1 MCRKMRQ
8 ECRKVQKEESLA
20 LRGEKGVGGGERR
33 VKTNIGTFPP
43 ADSGSFCKAVGGGEG
58 G

>member
-1 MCRKMRQ
+1 MQESAKGGIFGIEGRK
-8 ECRKVQKEESLA
+8 
-20 LRGEKGVGGGERR
+20 GGGGGERR